1 MKMAPL
7 LFILKLFLTIFI
19 IDIEDQL
26 IYKYGENLF
35 SLILFI
41 KLHG

>member
-26 IYKYGENLF
+26 IYK
-35 SLILFI
+35 IW
-41 KLHG
+41 